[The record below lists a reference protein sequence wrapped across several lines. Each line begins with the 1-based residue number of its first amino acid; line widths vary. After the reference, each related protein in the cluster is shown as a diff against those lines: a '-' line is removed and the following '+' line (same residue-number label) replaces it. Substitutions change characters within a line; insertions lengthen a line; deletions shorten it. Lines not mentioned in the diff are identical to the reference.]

1 MCRNIKTLFNFE
13 PPATEDEM
21 NAKIDD
27 CRGIYRRRTNH
38 GPTMPEFRAELRD
51 AIGAA
56 GG

>member
-1 MCRNIKTLFNFE
+1 
-13 PPATEDEM
+13 M

-27 CRGIYRRRTNH
+27 CLGIYRRRTNH

>member
-1 MCRNIKTLFNFE
+1 
-13 PPATEDEM
+13 M

-27 CRGIYRRRTNH
+27 CLRHLSPPLQSRA
-38 GPTMPEFRAELRD
+38 PTMPEFRAELRD